1 MTTPIPGTGIAVVT
15 DRIWSDRV
23 FYQLLRGVVQEAKHL
38 DGIWTNQDLTF
49 SPVDDSPLAAI
60 TYDAGKEIRVY
71 FLDTDYVVQEYCFTH
86 GKGWYRG
93 DIGKQ
98 GAKAS
103 PASGL
108 AAIAYGSDVL
118 GAGEKGVH
126 IRVYYQE
133 ASTNDVAELAN
144 DGYWHAGELRI
155 PEALGATK
163 LAAVAY
169 YFQDQTQI
177 RLYYQ
182 DRGLYIKEHGHNNS
196 GWFKGAL
203 DAGQITAHSPIAAV
217 AFGEVQLQV
226 YYRDTRGRVV
236 FVKNTGSWSGPNVIE
251 GLGPSYNFAVLQ
263 WESGKYL
270 RLYYQTFAGAIAE
283 HCSDNGGQSWFPGN
297 LKVAGK
303 EES

>member
-15 DRIWSDRV
+15 DRTWSLRV
-23 FYQLLRGVVQEAKHL
+23 FYQLLNGITQESRHL
-38 DGIWTNQDLTF
+38 DGIWTTEDLSF

-60 TYDAGKEIRVY
+60 TYNAGKEIRVY
-71 FLDTDYVVQEYCFTH
+71 FLDTDYVVQEFCYSD

-93 DIGKQ
+93 EIGKQ

-133 ASTNDVAELAN
+133 ASSNDIAELAN

-155 PEALGATK
+155 ADALGATK

-169 YFQDQTQI
+169 YFQNQTQI
-177 RLYYQ
+177 RVYYQ
-182 DRGLYIKEHGHNNS
+182 DRGLYIKEHGHNDS

-203 DAGQITAHSPIAAV
+203 NAGQITAHSPIAAV
-217 AFGEVQLQV
+217 VFGDVQLQV

-236 FVKNTGSWSGPNVIE
+236 FVKNTGAWSGANVIE
-251 GLGPSYNFAVLQ
+251 GIGPGYNFAVLQ
-263 WESGKYL
+263 WESGRYL
-270 RLYYQTFAGAIAE
+270 RLYYQTFGGAIAE
-283 HCSDNGGQSWFPGN
+283 QCSDNSGQSWFPGN
-297 LKVAGK
+297 LKVEGK
-303 EES
+303 S